1 MKRILLFNIAA
12 LFMASAA
19 FAAASAQIKFD
30 DAGKKVVG
38 SGGPATDASIG
49 KLSTKVGL
57 GWNTGANGYAINTQ
71 HQQGTKAYGTSHD
84 STSIYVIDAT
94 AIGTAVD
101 APSASDSSAFGSD
114 WKTM

>member
-19 FAAASAQIKFD
+19 FAAASAQISFT
-30 DAGKKVVG
+30 DAGKKVIG
-38 SGGPATDASIG
+38 TGGPATDASIG

-84 STSIYVIDAT
+84 STSIYVLDAT
-94 AIGTAVD
+94 TIGTAV
-101 APSASDSSAFGSD
+101 AKPGASDSSAFDTD
-114 WKTM
+114 WVTM